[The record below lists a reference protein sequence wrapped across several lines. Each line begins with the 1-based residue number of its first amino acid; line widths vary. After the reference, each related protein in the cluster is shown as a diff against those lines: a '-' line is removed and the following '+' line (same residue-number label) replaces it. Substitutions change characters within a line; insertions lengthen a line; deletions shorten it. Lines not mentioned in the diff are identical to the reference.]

1 MGMSR
6 RDLGRLIGAGLLL
19 PQSLMAAST
28 SQRKFLFI
36 FCSGG
41 WDPTYVFT
49 PHLSDPDTWMD
60 PGGTPAEAHG
70 LPYLSSPERPSV
82 DTFFETWGDRTA
94 LIQGIEVRSI
104 THEACRRIIWT
115 GGTDSAADD
124 WAARIA
130 GNSGAG
136 WALPDLVLSGPAFS
150 AEHSGAVMRVG
161 PDGQLGKLVTGIAL
175 DESDQP
181 AAPLSS
187 STTQAIENYL
197 QGRAS
202 GMLGTAHPG
211 QDTRFAESYA
221 QALDRLDSVR
231 DIGADLSLA
240 SLTDDYVHV
249 RDRIRPA
256 LRLLAEDRSRCV
268 VAEHLGEWDI
278 GWDSHSDIAKQ
289 SDHFEVLMAD
299 LNSVLEEIAVTPT
312 ASGGVLL
319 DELTVVVLSEMGRAP
334 WLNTLGGKD
343 HWTFTSAML
352 IGSGI
357 RGGSVVGGYGAGLIG
372 SPVDLKTGLESSS
385 GTRLNAAHLG
395 ATLVSLAG
403 LDSSTIVAGA
413 EPIEGVLSGSG

>member
-1 MGMSR
+1 MRMTR
-6 RDLGRLIGAGLLL
+6 RDLGRLLGAGLLL
-19 PQSLMAAST
+19 PSPLLAAGSD
-28 SQRKFLFI
+28 QRKFLFI

-49 PHLSDPDTWMD
+49 PHLGDPDTWMD

-70 LPYLSSPERPSV
+70 IPFLSHPDRPSV

-94 LIQGIEVRSI
+94 LIQGLEVRSI

-130 GNSGAG
+130 GNSGPD

-161 PDGQLGKLVTGIAL
+161 PDGQLGKLVTGLAL
-175 DESDQP
+175 DESDIP

-187 STTQAIENYL
+187 ATTDQIEAYL
-197 QGRAS
+197 NSRSSDLLAA
-202 GMLGTAHPG
+202 TPT
-211 QDTRFAESYA
+211 DRFAQAYA
-221 QALDRLDSVR
+221 QSLSRLDGVR
-231 DIGADLSLA
+231 DIGEDLSLA

-256 LRLLAEDRSRCV
+256 IRLLAENRSRCV

-278 GWDSHSDIAKQ
+278 GWDSHSNIAKQ
-289 SDHFEVLMAD
+289 GDHFEVLMAD
-299 LNSVLEEIAVTPT
+299 LNSVLAELAVTPT
-312 ASGGVLL
+312 SGGGRLL

-352 IGSGI
+352 IGSGV
-357 RGGSVVGGYGAGLIG
+357 RGGTVTGGYGSGLVG
-372 SPVDLKTGLESSS
+372 QPVDLETGLVTDS
-385 GTRLNAAHLG
+385 GTRLSSAHLG
-395 ATLVSLAG
+395 ATLSTLAG
-403 LDSSTIVAGA
+403 LDAEAIVPGA
-413 EPIEGVLSGSG
+413 EPIWSVMSESG